1 MERTFHWRGWSKSV
15 AMGKVQ
21 WGVLKRSYSVRKT
34 KKRVAA
40 TDGEACAILGLS
52 TGAELPQRER
62 AEGLLGPCPTAL
74 LSLPFGQRVRTMN
87 SFTSQGGIK
96 L

>member
-1 MERTFHWRGWSKSV
+1 
-15 AMGKVQ
+15 MGKVQ

-62 AEGLLGPCPTAL
+62 AEGLLGPCTAL
-74 LSLPFGQRVRTMN
+74 LSLPLGQRVRTMN
-87 SFTSQGGIK
+87 SFTSQGSIK